1 MDAETMIMKT
11 AVLTGPGRFE
21 IREAAAPEIV
31 NDDDVLLRTGL
42 VGICGSDLHYFS
54 SPRVGDLSLR
64 YPVRLGHECA
74 AVVEAT
80 GPAVTRIQ
88 WGDLVSV
95 EPAVSC
101 EKCDQ
106 CLSGRPHTCRNL
118 GFLGSPGQLDGAL
131 AEYLVLPERNCHP
144 APKGMTPA
152 QAVLAEPLSIGLWA
166 VSLAGDLRGKTL
178 AVLGAGPI
186 GLSVCLG
193 ARLEGARR
201 IYATEKVDARIAAAG
216 RAGADWTGNPDR
228 EDIVASIAARESF
241 GLDVVFECCGQQD
254 AIDQAVRLLKPG
266 GTLVQV
272 GIPLEER
279 VSFDISRL
287 RRKEIRIQNV
297 RRQNQRLDRAIDL
310 LALKTID
317 ADFMV
322 THVFPFEE
330 VQQAF
335 DTVFERRDGV
345 IKAMIAL

>member
-21 IREAAAPEIV
+21 IREAPAPEIV
-31 NDDDVLLRTGL
+31 NGDDVLVRTAL

-54 SPRVGDLSLR
+54 SARVGDIALR

-74 AVVEAT
+74 AVVEAA
-80 GPAVTRIQ
+80 GPAVNRTRR
-88 WGDLVSV
+88 GDLVSI

-101 EKCDQ
+101 GRCDQ

-131 AEYLVLPERNCHP
+131 AEFLVLPERNCHP
-144 APKGMTPA
+144 VPRGMTPA

-166 VSLAGDLRGKTL
+166 VALAGDLRDKTL

-201 IYATEKVDARIAAAG
+201 IYATEKVDARLEAAV
-216 RAGADWTGNPDR
+216 RAGADWTGSPDNA
-228 EDIVASIAARESF
+228 DIVASIAAREPL
-241 GLDVVFECCGQQD
+241 GLDVVLECCGQQD

-266 GTLVQV
+266 GTLVLV
-272 GIPLEER
+272 GIPIEER
-279 VSFDISRL
+279 IAFDISRL

-297 RRQNQRLDRAIDL
+297 RRQNQRLDRAIEL
-310 LALKTID
+310 MARKTID
-317 ADFMV
+317 ADFMA
-322 THVFPFEE
+322 THIFPFED
-330 VQQAF
+330 VQRAF